1 MTADVT
7 EARSGALSL
16 TGTTTLPA
24 ATTLPRVPS
33 FGEVVAA
40 HRAAG
45 RLVVQPRMGFADPAR
60 MRQGLLA
67 TRDARAA
74 TVGTITLDSY
84 TRVGDHD
91 AVTRALAAG
100 ADLNGYPLVDADPV
114 ATARMLADV
123 LTPAFPVQVRHGS
136 ADPRRIVRTLLRQG
150 LHATE
155 GGPVSYCLPYSRMP
169 LVTAVEHWRQSC
181 ELLAA
186 AREHGSEPHLETFG
200 GCMMGQLCPP
210 ALLVALSVLEGMFF
224 RQHGLRC
231 ISFSYAQQT
240 HPGQDEEAVAA
251 LRRLIRRYVPDVR
264 SHVVIYTYMGVYPR
278 TPGGARGLLAASARL
293 AVRTGASRLIV
304 KTSAEAHRIPT
315 VAENVAALEHAA
327 VAARHAD
334 LGDPPMDTGVHAQA
348 RALIDNVL
356 ALDDDLGRALT
367 VAFARGH
374 LDVPFCL
381 HPDNA
386 GRARGYLDHDGR
398 LQWQRIGA
406 MPLGGLVAVPA
417 TEPMTSAGLLDAL
430 QHVQR
435 TYDAQHSV
443 NSTGTWESRMTI
455 TPLDSRISA
464 GQRPPGTRAHL
475 TSPVTQAALRIQ
487 NSVLAGSREY
497 LSTLGFQEMMPPIIG
512 PVTDPGVRGAK
523 QIDVDFY
530 GHRYKLMTSVILYK
544 QASLLAFDKIFYVA
558 PNVRLEP
565 LETAG
570 TGRHLAEFTQID
582 VEVADA
588 SREDIL
594 DLLQGLLRHIVRHV
608 LRESKADLAALGRD
622 PDVFEALL
630 REEFER
636 ISHPDA
642 VAHLRRLQHLQS
654 TDSEIDW
661 EGERLISEQTD
672 RPFFI
677 VGYPKGSRGFTDGE
691 SSTEP
696 GVLRNFDLIAPDGF
710 GELCSGGERTYEYRR
725 LIERMRE
732 TGENPAKYTWYL
744 DLAREGLRPSAG
756 FGLGLERVTRY
767 LAGLDA
773 AWQANAFP
781 KLPGIV
787 SP

>member
-1 MTADVT
+1 MTAVMP
-7 EARSGALSL
+7 RGAPSYGA
-16 TGTTTLPA
+16 TA
-24 ATTLPRVPS
+24 AVDLPRVPS

-40 HRAAG
+40 HRARG
-45 RLVVQPRMGFADPAR
+45 ELVVQPRMGFADPAR

-67 TRDARAA
+67 TRGARAA

-84 TRVGDHD
+84 TRVGDHA
-91 AVTRALAAG
+91 AVARALAAG
-100 ADLNGYPLVDADPV
+100 ADLNGYPLVDVDPAV
-114 ATARMLADV
+114 TARMLADV

-136 ADPRRIVRTLLRQG
+136 ADPRRIVRALLRRG
-150 LHATE
+150 LLATE

-169 LVTAVEHWRQSC
+169 LGTAVQHWREAC
-181 ELLAA
+181 ELLVA
-186 AREHGSEPHLETFG
+186 ARESGGEPHLETFG

-224 RQHGLRC
+224 HQLGLRC

-251 LRRLIRRYVPDVR
+251 LRRLVRRYVPDAR
-264 SHVVIYTYMGVYPR
+264 THIVIYTYMGVFPR
-278 TPGGARGLLAASARL
+278 TAGGALGLVAESARL

-304 KTSAEAHRIPT
+304 KTAAEAHRIPT

-327 VAARHAD
+327 AAARAAEV
-334 LGDPPMDTGVHAQA
+334 GGPVPDTGIFAQA
-348 RALIDNVL
+348 QALVETVRG
-356 ALDDDLGRALT
+356 LDEDLGRALAA
-367 VAFARGH
+367 AFAHGY

-386 GRARGYLDHDGR
+386 GRARGYVDRDGR

-406 MPLGGLVAVPA
+406 MPLGTLVTVPA
-417 TEPMTSAGLLDAL
+417 AERMTSAGLLNAL

-435 TYDAQHSV
+435 TYDDRFDAAQQSIT
-443 NSTGTWESRMTI
+443 STGTWESRMTI
-455 TPLDSRISA
+455 TSLDSRTTA

-475 TSPVTQAALRIQ
+475 TSPVTRAALRIQ
-487 NSVLAGSREY
+487 NAILAGAREH
-497 LSTLGFQEMMPPIIG
+497 LRTLGFMEMMPPIIG

-523 QIDVDFY
+523 QIDVDYY

-544 QASLLAFDKIFYVA
+544 QASLLAFDKVFYVA

-565 LETAG
+565 LETAT

-588 SREDIL
+588 SRDDIL
-594 DLLQGLLRHIVRHV
+594 ELLQGLLRHIVRTV
-608 LRESKADLAALGRD
+608 LRDSAADLAALGRD
-622 PDVFEALL
+622 PDVFGPLL
-630 REEFER
+630 RENFER

-642 VAHLRRLQHLQS
+642 VAHLRRLAHLQS

-677 VGYPKGSRGFTDGE
+677 VDYPKGSRGFTDGE
-691 SSTEP
+691 SKVEP

-710 GELCSGGERTYEYRR
+710 GELCSGGEREYEYRR

-767 LAGLDA
+767 LAGLDT
-773 AWQANAFP
+773 AWQANAYP